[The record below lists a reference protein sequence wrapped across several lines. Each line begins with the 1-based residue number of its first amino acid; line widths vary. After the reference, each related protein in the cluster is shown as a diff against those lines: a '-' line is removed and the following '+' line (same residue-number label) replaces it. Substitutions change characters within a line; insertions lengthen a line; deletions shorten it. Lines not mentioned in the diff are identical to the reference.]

1 MSKWRQHEY
10 CNMVVLIEEADQ
22 ELAQIKEDHS
32 VHREN
37 IKQHHTAVKSAKKN
51 QRTLADWFSAW
62 QVYASEERDI
72 RMRTQNL
79 REIINAKKASKAL
92 KKWQMRMQKT
102 HQMQAFMKRA
112 DFIKRAITIKACFN
126 AWSKRKTRDKS
137 MAGRV
142 TALMEGLRNVNSQQA
157 FDMIRRYAS
166 EKGKRQIKHKNK
178 ALAKME
184 RCLENT
190 IEFRLR
196 YFINK
201 WRQFKDRCVTRES
214 KMRKAVNHMDNA
226 HLRSAFENWKNK
238 AH

>member
-1 MSKWRQHEY
+1 
-10 CNMVVLIEEADQ
+10 
-22 ELAQIKEDHS
+22 
-32 VHREN
+32 
-37 IKQHHTAVKSAKKN
+37 
-51 QRTLADWFSAW
+51 
-62 QVYASEERDI
+62 
-72 RMRTQNL
+72 MRTQNL

-190 IEFRLR
+190 IEFRLK